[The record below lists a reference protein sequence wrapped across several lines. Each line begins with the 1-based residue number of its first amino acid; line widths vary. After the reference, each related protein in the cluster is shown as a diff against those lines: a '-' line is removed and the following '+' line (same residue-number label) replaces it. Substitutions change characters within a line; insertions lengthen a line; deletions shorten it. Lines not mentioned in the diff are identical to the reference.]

1 MFTGLIQCIGTV
13 ARVRGY
19 RAFID
24 SGFAYNAVAIG
35 DSIACDGVCL
45 TVVEKGISGRALFG
59 RFLSGR
65 KRCWFAVEL
74 SPETL
79 SRTACARWA
88 QQENAPV
95 NLEASLQAGD
105 RLGGHLVSGH
115 VDGLARI
122 VSIAPDGEARI
133 LTLEAPEGLSRFI
146 AEKGSVTLDGVSLT
160 VNGVEGARFNLT
172 VIPHTWRA
180 TTLGL
185 RQPGDMLNM
194 EVDMIAR
201 YLARLTEK
209 T

>member
-45 TVVEKGISGRALFG
+45 TVVEKGISGGALFG

-160 VNGVEGARFNLT
+160 VNT
-172 VIPHTWRA
+172 VDDVKFSVLIIPHTLA
-180 TTLGL
+180 VTTLCDL
-185 RQPGDMLNM
+185 RAGSQVNL
-194 EVDMIAR
+194 EVDLLAR
-201 YLARLTEK
+201 YAARLGEA
-209 T
+209 